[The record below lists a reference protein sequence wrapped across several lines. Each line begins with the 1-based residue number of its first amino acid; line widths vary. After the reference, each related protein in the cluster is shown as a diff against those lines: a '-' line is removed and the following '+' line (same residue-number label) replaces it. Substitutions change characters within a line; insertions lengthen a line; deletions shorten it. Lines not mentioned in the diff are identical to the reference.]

1 LKFYEAMQQAWLLG
15 DNYKFQDLCN
25 AHGDVNNQNYPL
37 DVNSSIR
44 SKLFTIFK
52 PHRIILGKHGE

>member
-1 LKFYEAMQQAWLLG
+1 MQQAWLLG